1 MYMRKELNGMFTE
14 GQLVIYGGEGVCRIA
29 AVGPSSLSGT
39 DKTKLYYTLTP
50 LTRSGTVLTPVD
62 TKVLMRPILSRQE
75 AEDFIA
81 QLPQLPPEEP
91 ESRSMRLLK
100 EFYQQIVT
108 SYDCRRMAGLIRS
121 AVRRRK
127 HALRTGARSARWTSA
142 TCAGRRTLSTV
153 NWPPLWTCRRRRCC
167 PTSAAPAP
175 SGRNDTA
182 DPLFHMAKPHPHQA
196 GGASSMRLCV
206 FYRIWPLPRMMY
218 L

>member
-1 MYMRKELNGMFTE
+1 MYTRKELNGMFTE

-127 HALRTGARSARWTSA
+127 HALRTGQ
-142 TCAGRRTLSTV
+142 RTPSTV
-153 NWPPLWTCRRRRCC
+153 NWPPLWTCRRRRYC

-182 DPLFHMAKPHPHQA
+182 DPLFHMEKPHPHQA

-206 FYRIWPLPRMMY
+206 FYRVWPLPRMMY

>member
-1 MYMRKELNGMFTE
+1 MFAA
-14 GQLVIYGGEGVCRIA
+14 GDLVVYGGEGVCRVESI
-29 AVGPSSLSGT
+29 GPSGMDYDRSGR
-39 DKTKLYYTLTP
+39 LYYHLAP
-50 LTRSGTVLTPVD
+50 LYRSGTVLTPVD

-127 HALRTGARSARWTSA
+127 HALRTGRKVSQMDERYLRRAENALYGELA
-142 TCAGRRTLSTV
+142 AALDLPEEEVLPYIRRTCPQ
-153 NWPPLWTCRRRRCC
+153 WPE
-167 PTSAAPAP
+167 
-175 SGRNDTA
+175 
-182 DPLFHMAKPHPHQA
+182 
-196 GGASSMRLCV
+196 
-206 FYRIWPLPRMMY
+206 
-218 L
+218 

>member
-1 MYMRKELNGMFTE
+1 MYTRKELNGMFTE

-62 TKVLMRPILSRQE
+62 TKVLMRPILTRQE
-75 AEDFIA
+75 AEDLIA

-121 AVRRRK
+121 AVPS
-127 HALRTGARSARWTSA
+127 TPCGPGARSARWTSA
-142 TCAGRRTLSTV
+142 TCAGRRALSTV
-153 NWPPLWTCRRRRCC
+153 NWPPLWTCRRRRYC

-182 DPLFHMAKPHPHQA
+182 DPLFHMEKPHPHQA
-196 GGASSMRLCV
+196 GVASSMRLCV
-206 FYRIWPLPRMMY
+206 FYRVWPLPRMIY

>member
-1 MYMRKELNGMFTE
+1 MKWIKMHMRKELNGMFTE

-81 QLPQLPPEEP
+81 QRPAAAGGAGEPQYASAE
-91 ESRSMRLLK
+91 

-127 HALRTGARSARWTSA
+127 HALRTGRKVSQMDERYLRRAENALYGELA
-142 TCAGRRTLSTV
+142 AALDLPEEEVLPYIRRTCPQ
-153 NWPPLWTCRRRRCC
+153 WPE
-167 PTSAAPAP
+167 
-175 SGRNDTA
+175 
-182 DPLFHMAKPHPHQA
+182 
-196 GGASSMRLCV
+196 
-206 FYRIWPLPRMMY
+206 
-218 L
+218 